1 MSAFSA
7 LRARLPWTA
16 LRRAAALCLVAAAV
30 LIALSPAD
38 GTEAVPYLVSA
49 VPLSAGAALSPT
61 DVRVVRAPPDLRPDD
76 ALTDPAEV
84 AGRVLTGAAA
94 RGEPITGARL
104 LDASGPGA
112 AVPVRPA
119 DPAVARLLRPGARV
133 DVVPEPDPGAPP
145 VAVAEDVVVLTVR
158 SGPDED
164 DAGPLVLLAVPP
176 ETARLV
182 AAATLRGP
190 VAVTLR

>member
-1 MSAFSA
+1 MSALSA

-30 LIALSPAD
+30 LVALSPAE
-38 GTEAVPYLVSA
+38 GNAAVPYLVSA

-61 DVRVVRAPPDLRPDD
+61 DVRVVRAPPELRPDG

-94 RGEPITGARL
+94 RGEPITGTRL
-104 LDASGPGA
+104 LGAPGPGS

-133 DVVPEPDPGAPP
+133 DVVPEPDPGAPA

-158 SGPDED
+158 SDPDE

-176 ETARLV
+176 ETARVV
-182 AAATLRGP
+182 AAASLRGP